1 MSCSDLTEKQLFR
14 KVCQLLFGFSLLD
27 APQTI
32 AA

>member
-1 MSCSDLTEKQLFR
+1 MSCSDLTEEQLFGKFR
-14 KVCQLLFGFSLLD
+14 QLLFGFSLLD

>member
-1 MSCSDLTEKQLFR
+1 MSCSDLTEEQLFG
-14 KVCQLLFGFSLLD
+14 KFCQLLFGFSLLD